1 MTTVNIVAAAIV
13 IFGVV
18 YNSARFALA
27 EQARELASM
36 RLLGCSRLDVSYILL
51 GELGLLTLATV
62 PISCGL
68 GYGLRLPA
76 DRGRC

>member
-36 RLLGCSRLDVSYILL
+36 ASAGVFAPRRVVYPAGRAGPSDPGHSSHQLWS
-51 GELGLLTLATV
+51 GLWASPT
-62 PISCGL
+62 C
-68 GYGLRLPA
+68 
-76 DRGRC
+76 